1 MKLETNRLYIRSL
14 REDDWQDM
22 KSIFLDF
29 RNSQYAIY
37 DMALPT
43 EDETIKALVKGFAE
57 SELFFV
63 VFLKEAGDMIGYM
76 CFHKNQRIYDLGYC
90 FHSAYH
96 ANGYAYESIKTVLK
110 YYARKHGITHFT
122 AETAIDNT
130 PSCGLLKKLGF
141 ACTSTETVSFD
152 NTFSFQGG
160 NFELIIE
167 GE

>member
-1 MKLETNRLYIRSL
+1 
-14 REDDWQDM
+14 M

-43 EDETIKALVKGFAE
+43 EDETIKASVKRFAE

-96 ANGYAYESIKTVLK
+96 ANGYAYESIKAVLK
-110 YYARKHGITHFT
+110 YYASKHGITHFT
-122 AETAIDNT
+122 AGTAIDNT
-130 PSCGLLKKLGF
+130 PSCGLLKKLGQAIFSVCIYTGF
-141 ACTSTETVSFD
+141 ACYSQKPEKFSSRPTRVFQKTFP
-152 NTFSFQGG
+152 NT
-160 NFELIIE
+160 N
-167 GE
+167 